1 MLRSPQPAAGWRREG
16 FTLIELLV
24 VIAIIAILIALLVPA
39 VQKVREAAARAQ
51 CTNNLKQMALGLQNF
66 HDTNK
71 KFPAAVADT
80 SPIPLLPGPGTNTDP
95 RNPNWGATWQVM
107 ILPFIEQDSLF
118 KQYDLSIGSH
128 ANSVS
133 ALAPTQRPLPL
144 YLCPSDTKAP
154 NLINANGLV
163 FNMARGNYGINGG
176 TGQGR
181 NNNVFNNGHRRGLTH
196 FRQRYQATMADV
208 VDGTSNTVA
217 VTELLVRSQTG
228 DGSHGVWGYAGAAY
242 ITAYND
248 NGAVGSNYAVNNL
261 PAPDQVQ
268 TPNCDARLTTCASIT
283 PHCDNN
289 LEPGAA
295 NQDFV
300 YGCFEQG
307 PANGARSR
315 HPGGV
320 NAALV
325 DGSVRFIPNA
335 INGRTYLAAFTIQGT
350 DVLHD
355 W

>member
-1 MLRSPQPAAGWRREG
+1 MLRSRAKKVELRRDA

-51 CTNNLKQMALGLQNF
+51 CSNNLKQIALAMQNF

-80 SPIPLLPGPGTNTDP
+80 SPVPLLPGPGTNTDP

-107 ILPFIEQDSLF
+107 ILPYIEQDTIY
-118 KQYDLSIGSH
+118 KTYDLSIGAH
-128 ANSVS
+128 ANSVTV
-133 ALAPTQRPLPL
+133 LAPTQRSLAV

-154 NLINANGLV
+154 NLINANGLT

-181 NNNVFNNGHRRGLTH
+181 NNNVFNQSHRKGLTH
-196 FRQRYQATMADV
+196 FRQRYGATMADV

-228 DGSHGVWGYAGAAY
+228 DGSHGVWGYPGAAY

-248 NGAVGSNYAVNNL
+248 NGGVGNNYAANNL
-261 PAPDQVQ
+261 PAPDHVQ
-268 TPNCDARLTTCASIT
+268 TPNCDARLTPCASIT

-300 YGCFEQG
+300 YGCLEQG

-315 HPGGV
+315 HAGGV
-320 NAALV
+320 NAGLV
-325 DGSVRFIPNA
+325 DGSVRFVPNA
-335 INGRTYLAAFTIQGT
+335 INGRYWLAAFTIQGN
-350 DVLHD
+350 DIIQD